1 MVLGIFRIGRKPQEQ
16 KMPTGRIK
24 YYNLDKGF
32 GFIAQDSSEED
43 VFLHSSAIKVADY
56 EELRVG
62 QRVKFTIVEGDKGLV
77 AKNVEVLL
85 TPTERRWLRQGK
97 TIIPRGYSGFPSQ
110 NQDQF
115 FDDGSVAKPGG
126 GENAG
131 VNAKTNSSESPHQN
145 QDSPNTSENENTNEV
160 TEHASRQLS
169 FGDLYIL
176 KQINFETPMF
186 FALYEHIQIPAIVLQ
201 MTLSGLTVNSNGKE
215 MVVPKK
221 NIKYCYKDVDAEN
234 VHALLQFNEDLKA
247 KQLKPVE
254 SQKESF
260 AIDAETVRH
269 ARKDGNSI
277 KVTLREGEFFQGT
290 VDWISPYEIKMVL
303 KNGSK
308 VVVFRHAICEFSL
321 VNGEV

>member
-1 MVLGIFRIGRKPQEQ
+1 
-16 KMPTGRIK
+16 MPTGRIK

-43 VFLHSSAIKVADY
+43 VFLHSSAIKYAEC

-62 QRVKFTIVEGDKGLV
+62 QRVKYNVVEGEKGLV

-115 FDDGSVAKPGG
+115 VDGNKSISDEPED
-126 GENAG
+126 ENSD
-131 VNAKTNSSESPHQN
+131 TNSKYTQERLQKDNSTAQTETSA
-145 QDSPNTSENENTNEV
+145 DSKEQS
-160 TEHASRQLS
+160 SRQLS

-186 FALYEHIQIPAIVLQ
+186 FALYDQEQLPAVVLE
-201 MTLSGLTVNSNGKE
+201 MTLAGLTLNCNGKE
-215 MVVPKK
+215 MVVPKTEV
-221 NIKYCYKDVDAEN
+221 KYCYKDVDAEN
-234 VHALLQFNEDLKA
+234 VVALLRYNEDIKA
-247 KQLKPVE
+247 KQLKPVLSKDE
-254 SQKESF
+254 VF
-260 AIDAETVRH
+260 AIDTETIRH
-269 ARKDGNSI
+269 ARQEGNTVEI
-277 KVTLREGEFFQGT
+277 TLREGEIFQGT

-308 VVVFRHAICEFSL
+308 VVVFRHAICGFS
-321 VNGEV
+321 VVKGEKKDGNTD

>member
-1 MVLGIFRIGRKPQEQ
+1 
-16 KMPTGRIK
+16 MPTGRIK

-43 VFLHSSAIKVADY
+43 VFLHSSAIKHADY

-62 QRVKFTIVEGDKGLV
+62 QRVKYNVVEGDKGLV

-110 NQDQF
+110 NQDQV
-115 FDDGSVAKPGG
+115 FDNEKPIPNDTADTKFNPSDT
-126 GENAG
+126 ELKEDSHN
-131 VNAKTNSSESPHQN
+131 ESTTQSQTDKHK
-145 QDSPNTSENENTNEV
+145 DTTV
-160 TEHASRQLS
+160 DVKEHSSRQLS

-186 FALYEHIQIPAIVLQ
+186 FALYNNDHLPAVVLE
-201 MTLSGLTVNSNGKE
+201 MTLSGLTLNCNGKE
-215 MVVPKK
+215 RIIQKTEV
-221 NIKYCYKDVDAEN
+221 KYCYKDIDAEN
-234 VHALLQFNEDLKA
+234 VIAILQYDEEIKD
-247 KQLKPVE
+247 KQLQPIITQNDVYE
-254 SQKESF
+254 
-260 AIDAETVRH
+260 IDNRIIRE

-277 KVTLREGEFFQGT
+277 LITLREGEIFQGT

-303 KNGSK
+303 KNGAK
-308 VVVFRHAICEFSL
+308 IVVFRHAICDFSL
-321 VNGEV
+321 VDGEE

>member
-1 MVLGIFRIGRKPQEQ
+1 
-16 KMPTGRIK
+16 MPTGRIK

-43 VFLHSSAIKVADY
+43 VFLHSSAIKYAEC

-62 QRVKFTIVEGDKGLV
+62 QRVKYTVVEGEKGLV

-115 FDDGSVAKPGG
+115 FDENEKLSDESVDK
-126 GENAG
+126 NSDT
-131 VNAKTNSSESPHQN
+131 NAKYTQERWRKQSPREGSTTQ
-145 QDSPNTSENENTNEV
+145 
-160 TEHASRQLS
+160 TEIGTEGKEHTSRQLS

-186 FALYEHIQIPAIVLQ
+186 FALYNDVQLPAIVLE
-201 MTLSGLTVNSNGKE
+201 MTLNGLTLNCNGNEK
-215 MVVPKK
+215 VVPKTEV
-221 NIKYCYKDVDAEN
+221 KYCYKDVDAEN
-234 VHALLQFNEDLKA
+234 VMALLRYNEDIKT
-247 KQLKPVE
+247 KQLKPAL
-254 SQKESF
+254 SQDEVYT
-260 AIDAETVRH
+260 IDAETIRD

-277 KVTLREGEFFQGT
+277 EIILREGEIFQGT
-290 VDWISPYEIKMVL
+290 VDWISPYEIKLVL
-303 KNGSK
+303 KNGAK

-321 VNGEV
+321 IKGEN

>member
-1 MVLGIFRIGRKPQEQ
+1 
-16 KMPTGRIK
+16 MPTGRIK

-43 VFLHSSAIKVADY
+43 VFLHSSAIKQADY

-62 QRVKFTIVEGDKGLV
+62 QRVKYNVVEGEKGLV

-97 TIIPRGYSGFPSQ
+97 TIIPRGYSGAPSQ

-115 FDDGSVAKPGG
+115 FD
-126 GENAG
+126 AG
-131 VNAKTNSSESPHQN
+131 ESPSNNPEKDELDTALKYTPRQSKVESRN
-145 QDSPNTSENENTNEV
+145 VATPAQTKTV
-160 TEHASRQLS
+160 TEVKEHTSRQLS

-186 FALYEHIQIPAIVLQ
+186 FALYNQVQLPAIVLE
-201 MTLSGLTVNSNGKE
+201 MTLSGLTLNCNGKE
-215 MVVPKK
+215 RIVPKTEV
-221 NIKYCYKDVDAEN
+221 KYCYKDVDAEN
-234 VHALLQFNEDLKA
+234 VIVLLLYNEDIKA
-247 KQLKPVE
+247 KQLKPVP
-254 SQKESF
+254 SQDEIF
-260 AIDAETVRH
+260 FIDPETIRH

-277 KVTLREGEFFQGT
+277 EIILREGEIFHGT

-308 VVVFRHAICEFSL
+308 VVVFRHAICEFS
-321 VNGEV
+321 VVDEEK

>member
-1 MVLGIFRIGRKPQEQ
+1 
-16 KMPTGRIK
+16 MPTGRIK

-43 VFLHSSAIKVADY
+43 VFLHSSAIKHADH

-62 QRVKFTIVEGDKGLV
+62 QRVKYNIVKGEKGLV

-115 FDDGSVAKPGG
+115 FNNRESFADKPDKNNSG
-126 GENAG
+126 
-131 VNAKTNSSESPHQN
+131 TNPKYTPRRSKQESR
-145 QDSPNTSENENTNEV
+145 NEAPTPQTETV
-160 TEHASRQLS
+160 TEGKEQTSRQLS

-186 FALYEHIQIPAIVLQ
+186 FALYDNVQLPAIVLE
-201 MTLSGLTVNSNGKE
+201 MTLSGLTLNCNGKE
-215 MVVPKK
+215 RVVQKTDV
-221 NIKYCYKDVDAEN
+221 KYCYKDVDAEN
-234 VHALLQFNEDLKA
+234 VIALLSYNEDIKA
-247 KQLKPVE
+247 KQLKSVP
-254 SQKESF
+254 SQDEVYS
-260 AIDAETVRH
+260 IDAETIRH
-269 ARKDGNSI
+269 TRKDGNSI
-277 KVTLREGEFFQGT
+277 EIILREGEIFQGT

-308 VVVFRHAICEFSL
+308 IVVFQHTICEFS
-321 VNGEV
+321 VVDEEK

>member
-1 MVLGIFRIGRKPQEQ
+1 
-16 KMPTGRIK
+16 MPTGRIK

-43 VFLHSSAIKVADY
+43 VFLHSSAIKYAEC

-62 QRVKFTIVEGDKGLV
+62 QRVKYTVVEGEKGLV

-115 FDDGSVAKPGG
+115 LD
-126 GENAG
+126 ENDRLSDEA
-131 VNAKTNSSESPHQN
+131 VDETSDTNAKFTQERWRKQSSKEGSTTQ
-145 QDSPNTSENENTNEV
+145 
-160 TEHASRQLS
+160 TEKGTERKEHTSRQLS

-186 FALYEHIQIPAIVLQ
+186 FALYNDVQLPAIVLE
-201 MTLSGLTVNSNGKE
+201 MTLTGLTLNCNGNEK
-215 MVVPKK
+215 VVPKTEV
-221 NIKYCYKDVDAEN
+221 KYCYKDVDAEN
-234 VHALLQFNEDLKA
+234 VMALLHYNEDIKT
-247 KQLKPVE
+247 KQLKPAL
-254 SQKESF
+254 SQDE
-260 AIDAETVRH
+260 AYVIDAETIRD

-277 KVTLREGEFFQGT
+277 EIILREGEIFHGT
-290 VDWISPYEIKMVL
+290 VDWISPYEIKLVL
-303 KNGSK
+303 KNGAK

-321 VNGEV
+321 VKGEN

>member
-1 MVLGIFRIGRKPQEQ
+1 
-16 KMPTGRIK
+16 MPTGRIK

-43 VFLHSSAIKVADY
+43 VFLHSSAIKHADH

-62 QRVKFTIVEGDKGLV
+62 QRVKYNIVEGEKGLV

-97 TIIPRGYSGFPSQ
+97 TIIPRGYPGFPSQ

-115 FDDGSVAKPGG
+115 FNNRASFADKPDK
-126 GENAG
+126 N
-131 VNAKTNSSESPHQN
+131 NLDTNPKYTPRRSKQESRNGAPTTQ
-145 QDSPNTSENENTNEV
+145 TETV
-160 TEHASRQLS
+160 TEGKEQTSRQLS

-186 FALYEHIQIPAIVLQ
+186 FALYDNVQLPAIVLE
-201 MTLSGLTVNSNGKE
+201 MTLSGLTLNCNGKE
-215 MVVPKK
+215 RVVPKTDV
-221 NIKYCYKDVDAEN
+221 KYCYKDVDAEN
-234 VHALLQFNEDLKA
+234 VIALLSYNEDIKA
-247 KQLKPVE
+247 KQLKSVP
-254 SQKESF
+254 SQDEVYS
-260 AIDAETVRH
+260 IDAETIRH

-277 KVTLREGEFFQGT
+277 EIILREGEIFQGT

-308 VVVFRHAICEFSL
+308 IVVFRHTICEFS
-321 VNGEV
+321 VVDEEK

>member
-1 MVLGIFRIGRKPQEQ
+1 
-16 KMPTGRIK
+16 MPTGRIK

-43 VFLHSSAIKVADY
+43 VFLHSSAIKHADH

-62 QRVKFTIVEGDKGLV
+62 QRVKYNIVKGEKGLV

-97 TIIPRGYSGFPSQ
+97 TIIPRGYSAGFPSQ

-115 FDDGSVAKPGG
+115 FDQGQSFSD
-126 GENAG
+126 EAG
-131 VNAKTNSSESPHQN
+131 DKNSDTNTKYTQERWRKQSQKD
-145 QDSPNTSENENTNEV
+145 DSAAQPEIS
-160 TEHASRQLS
+160 TEGKEQTSRQLS

-186 FALYEHIQIPAIVLQ
+186 FALYDNVQLPAIVLE
-201 MTLSGLTVNSNGKE
+201 MTLSGLTLNCNGKE
-215 MVVPKK
+215 RIVPKTEV
-221 NIKYCYKDVDAEN
+221 KYCYKDVDAEN
-234 VHALLQFNEDLKA
+234 VIVLLLYNEDIKA
-247 KQLKPVE
+247 KQLKPVP
-254 SQKESF
+254 SQDEIF
-260 AIDAETVRH
+260 FIDPETIRH

-277 KVTLREGEFFQGT
+277 EIILREGEIFHGT
-290 VDWISPYEIKMVL
+290 VDWISPYEIKIVL

-308 VVVFRHAICEFSL
+308 IVVFQHTICEFS
-321 VNGEV
+321 VVDEEK

>member
-1 MVLGIFRIGRKPQEQ
+1 
-16 KMPTGRIK
+16 MPTGRIK

-43 VFLHSSAIKVADY
+43 VFLHSSAIKHADY

-62 QRVKFTIVEGDKGLV
+62 QRVKYNVVEGDKGLV

-115 FDDGSVAKPGG
+115 FDEGKSSPDHKPDDKLVAETKTTPTDGEMES
-126 GENAG
+126 ENDS
-131 VNAKTNSSESPHQN
+131 AKTQ
-145 QDSPNTSENENTNEV
+145 SENEENTNKGNV
-160 TEHASRQLS
+160 GKEHASRQLS

-186 FALYEHIQIPAIVLQ
+186 FALYNHVQLPAVVLE
-201 MTLSGLTVNSNGKE
+201 MTLSGLTLNCNGKE
-215 MVVPKK
+215 
-221 NIKYCYKDVDAEN
+221 NIIQKTDVKYCYKDVDAEN
-234 VHALLQFNEDLKA
+234 VIAILNYDEDLKEE
-247 KQLKPVE
+247 KLKPVISKDE
-254 SQKESF
+254 VFTINS
-260 AIDAETVRH
+260 ETIRDS
-269 ARKDGNSI
+269 RKDGNSI
-277 KVTLREGEFFQGT
+277 VVTLREGEIFHGT

-303 KNGSK
+303 KNGAK
-308 VVVFRHAICEFSL
+308 IVVFRHAICGFS
-321 VNGEV
+321 VVDGE